1 MTQMILSMSDI
12 ICRLKQVCL
21 LKTDAE
27 CARFFGIHP
36 STLAN
41 WKTRNTIRYAV
52 IVQKCGER
60 GLNLHYILTGE
71 GEPLFDT
78 LSRQSITDRKR
89 SIPLQKTFS
98 SSV

>member
-1 MTQMILSMSDI
+1 MSDI
-12 ICRLKQVCL
+12 ICRLKQVCS

-27 CARFFGIHP
+27 CAQFFGIHP

-71 GEPLFDT
+71 GEPIFQT
-78 LSRQSITDRKR
+78 LSQQSIADKKQ
-89 SIPLQKTFS
+89 SIPSQKTFS
-98 SSV
+98 SSVI

>member
-1 MTQMILSMSDI
+1 MSDI
-12 ICRLKQVCL
+12 IRRLKQVCS

-27 CARFFGIHP
+27 CARFFDIHP

-71 GEPLFDT
+71 GEPLFQT
-78 LSRQSITDRKR
+78 LSQQNITGRKHD
-89 SIPLQKTFS
+89 IPLQKTFS
-98 SSV
+98 SSII

>member
-1 MTQMILSMSDI
+1 MNQMILSMSDI
-12 ICRLKQVCL
+12 ICRLKQACS

-41 WKTRNTIRYAV
+41 WKTRNTIRYTV

-71 GEPLFDT
+71 GEPIFHT
-78 LSRQSITDRKR
+78 LRTYEKSQSKGLK
-89 SIPLQKTFS
+89 PLVK
-98 SSV
+98 